1 MSIMLLAVPVFMLV
15 LVGVVLVGVWALCS
29 AFSWAER
36 SGLKSFI
43 AREIRDY
50 DHVRQAP
57 CGCTG
62 WLRCCED
69 HRRQLPPHHQ
79 RP

>member
-1 MSIMLLAVPVFMLV
+1 MSIMLIAIPVFMLV
-15 LVGVVLVGVWALCS
+15 LAGVVLFGTWALCS

-36 SGLKSFI
+36 YGLGPLA
-43 AREIRDY
+43 AREIRGY

-69 HRRQLPPHHQ
+69 HLRQLP
-79 RP
+79 R